1 MAIERAHERGTMPAS
16 LIPGGA
22 MKLAAVLAA
31 KGSQTFT
38 ITAQEPVRAAVHSL
52 ALHNIGALIVVD
64 EQKLPVGILSERD
77 VIRRL
82 SQSPTVLDNSVAELM
97 TSPVVAGTSDD
108 DVESVLRTMTA
119 KRFRHLPVVDD
130 GELVGMV
137 TIGDLV
143 KAQLNA
149 YRGTVETLEHRL
161 LNA

>member
-1 MAIERAHERGTMPAS
+1 
-16 LIPGGA
+16 
-22 MKLAAVLAA
+22 
-31 KGSQTFT
+31 
-38 ITAQEPVRAAVHSL
+38 
-52 ALHNIGALIVVD
+52 
-64 EQKLPVGILSERD
+64 
-77 VIRRL
+77 
-82 SQSPTVLDNSVAELM
+82 M